1 MELRRLRQQR
11 RAAGQRHRALNL
23 LRKLAAEI
31 DIRLMRTDTRTM
43 SVKEVPSDHD
53 FFDPAYVKHWS
64 DSITR
69 YRPERKKLFKA
80 FVAEAARMKDGLSV
94 FELGC
99 GPGFLAEALLE
110 NCDIARYTLI
120 DFSPEMLKL
129 SQSRLAKFKERV
141 VFIQADF
148 KKENWTDAVAAGF
161 DLIVSLQAVHELRHA
176 SRIPT
181 LYSQLY
187 ELLVPGGKILICDH
201 VNSPSLSAHRAAHF
215 MTVDEHLST
224 FKNIGFINAREICP
238 AADLSLMA
246 AEKP

>member
-1 MELRRLRQQR
+1 
-11 RAAGQRHRALNL
+11 
-23 LRKLAAEI
+23 
-31 DIRLMRTDTRTM
+31 M

-64 DSITR
+64 DSIAR

-80 FVAEAARMKDGLSV
+80 FAAEAARMKKKDALSV

-110 NCDIARYTLI
+110 SCDIARYTLV

-129 SQSRLAKFKERV
+129 SRSRLENFTDQV
-141 VFIQADF
+141 VFIQANF
-148 KKENWTDAVAAGF
+148 KKENWTDAVPLGF

-176 SRIPT
+176 SRIPK
-181 LYSQLY
+181 LYAQLY
-187 ELLVPGGKILICDH
+187 ELLVPGGRILICDH
-201 VNSPSLSAHRAAHF
+201 VNSASRSAHRAAHF
-215 MTVDEHLST
+215 MTVEEHLST
-224 FKNIGFINAREICP
+224 FKEVGFINPGEICR
-238 AADLSLMA
+238 ATDLSLMA

>member
-1 MELRRLRQQR
+1 
-11 RAAGQRHRALNL
+11 
-23 LRKLAAEI
+23 
-31 DIRLMRTDTRTM
+31 M

-53 FFDPAYVKHWS
+53 FFDPDYVKHWS

-80 FVAEAARMKDGLSV
+80 FTDEAARKKKGALSV

-99 GPGFLAEALLE
+99 GPGFLAEALLDY
-110 NCDIARYTLI
+110 CDIVRYTLL

-129 SQSRLAKFKERV
+129 SRNRLAKFTDRV
-141 VFIQADF
+141 IFIQADF
-148 KKENWTDAVAAGF
+148 KKENWVDSVAAGF

-176 SRIPT
+176 SRIPK
-181 LYSQLY
+181 LYSQLH

-201 VNSPSLSAHRAAHF
+201 VNSAARSAHRAAHF
-215 MTVDEHLST
+215 MTVEEHLSS
-224 FKNIGFINAREICP
+224 FKEVGFINPREICP

-246 AEKP
+246 AERP

>member
-1 MELRRLRQQR
+1 M
-11 RAAGQRHRALNL
+11 AKVAST
-23 LRKLAAEI
+23 KL
-31 DIRLMRTDTRTM
+31 
-43 SVKEVPSDHD
+43 KEVPSDHD
-53 FFDPAYVKHWS
+53 FFDPAYVKQWS

-80 FVAEAARMKDGLSV
+80 FAAEAVRMNTGALSV

-110 NCDIARYTLI
+110 NCDIARYTLV
-120 DFSPEMLKL
+120 DFSPEMLRL
-129 SQSRLAKFKERV
+129 SRNRLAKFTDRL

-148 KKENWTDAVAAGF
+148 KKHNWTDAVLTGF

-176 SRIPT
+176 SRIPN
-181 LYSQLY
+181 LYSQLHK
-187 ELLVPGGKILICDH
+187 LIVPGGKILICDH
-201 VNSPSLSAHRAAHF
+201 VNSSTPCGHRAAHF

-224 FKNIGFINAREICP
+224 FKEVGFTNPKEICP